1 MLFQAVEE
9 DFVEMR
15 KNNPESVTADDLHK
29 MLLVARWV
37 WCFVTTQGFPAS
49 CKLSQHLVC
58 SLVELCQT
66 SQVESPLPCSSL
78 LGKVFL
84 CFLVPGILQDSWV

>member
-1 MLFQAVEE
+1 MLLQAVEE

-37 WCFVTTQGFPAS
+37 WCS
-49 CKLSQHLVC
+49 
-58 SLVELCQT
+58 
-66 SQVESPLPCSSL
+66 
-78 LGKVFL
+78 
-84 CFLVPGILQDSWV
+84 

>member
-1 MLFQAVEE
+1 MEE

-37 WCFVTTQGFPAS
+37 WCSCHHSGLPSKLQLEPA
-49 CKLSQHLVC
+49 
-58 SLVELCQT
+58 
-66 SQVESPLPCSSL
+66 
-78 LGKVFL
+78 LG
-84 CFLVPGILQDSWV
+84 LQLNCARQPDTVKGRGDS